1 MDTRSKSKPADK
13 NSVFICH
20 SIHIQKLT
28 PEQRE
33 CPCFTTPRYKKPQ
46 DSNRL
51 SELQRKQISGSLHKT
66 FVVHRPY
73 GLDA

>member
-1 MDTRSKSKPADK
+1 MKTFSKNKPAQK
-13 NSVFICH
+13 NSFFICH

-33 CPCFTTPRYKKPQ
+33 CPSFITPRYKKPQ
-46 DSNRL
+46 DSNML
-51 SELQRKQISGSLHKT
+51 NDLQREHISTSLHKS